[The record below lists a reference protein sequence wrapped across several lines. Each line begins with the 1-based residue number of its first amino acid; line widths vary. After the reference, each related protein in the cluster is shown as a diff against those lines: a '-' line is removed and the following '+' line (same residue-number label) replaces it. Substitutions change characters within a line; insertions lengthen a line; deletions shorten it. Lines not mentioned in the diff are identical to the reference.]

1 MIHISRVDLTERG
14 ILLPH
19 DRVGMVIAQPHLTL
33 TQQEPYRTAPADKPK
48 LLANLS
54 ATLAVSLAAPHQAEK
69 THFTIFPEYSIPGL
83 DGVDLI
89 DAALA
94 DPQWPTGT
102 IIIGGVDALSKTDF
116 ASLAARADS
125 HFDTEHNGLGNI
137 GADEWI
143 NCAITW
149 TKAADGTVERW
160 LQPKLWPAWE
170 EQNISYQ
177 SMYRGKSIFSFKGSL
192 SNDLKYR
199 FSSLICF
206 DWIATIGAKPS
217 WRWALDDLGVQAGE
231 GELPLSWMFVIQ
243 YNPRPSH
250 PTFMSAAVSFFD
262 GTIVPNVQRDRTCLV
277 FANSAGKPAPG
288 RSELYGGT
296 SVVFSP
302 KTLFQETTSR
312 PTVAKGG
319 QRFRG
324 NQVLN
329 PFRDTYFREKGACIH
344 SFVQINPDSVT
355 AGAANRSFAVDRPL
369 VFPLAESPDPRTPS
383 NLVPA
388 CVKWI
393 NDELDGITSLSD
405 VQPAGDLGAR
415 ADAAHATSIQELRA
429 LCAPSCNRVS
439 KLATARDGQASS
451 RAASED
457 DADAWDADERGALSH
472 VVNTLDLF
480 GVCGG
485 VTAGNPDA
493 GHATVSIGG
502 KTLDLLAVRGKTH
515 DQCHKYAQTQFT
527 PNTRRQA
534 ILVTRDRDNLPR
546 KRRSG
551 SILQTTA
558 PKLGDERKITDPESA
573 IIHVDYQGLIAAFND
588 ATTVEELSQKV
599 AAHVGA

>member
-1 MIHISRVDLTERG
+1 MIHIARVDLTERG

-19 DRVGMVIAQPHLTL
+19 DRVGIVIAQPYLTL
-33 TQQEPYRTAPADKPK
+33 TQQEPFRTVPACKPE
-48 LLANLS
+48 LLTNLT
-54 ATLAVSLAAPHQAEK
+54 ATLTVSRTAPHQAGK

-94 DPQWPTGT
+94 DQQWPTGT
-102 IIIGGVDALSKTDF
+102 IVIGGVDALSKADF
-116 ASLAARADS
+116 ASLAGRAGS
-125 HFDTEHNGLGNI
+125 HLDTEHNGLGNI

-149 TKAADGTVERW
+149 TKAADGTVDRW

-170 EQNISYQ
+170 EQDISYQ
-177 SMYRGKSIFSFKGSL
+177 NMYRGKSIFSFKGDL
-192 SNDLKYR
+192 SNGLRYR

-206 DWIATIGAKPS
+206 DWIATIGAKQS
-217 WRWALDDLGVQAGE
+217 WRWALDDLSAQAGE
-231 GELPLSWMFVIQ
+231 GELALSWMFVIQ

-250 PTFMSAAVSFFD
+250 PTFMSAVVSFFD
-262 GTIVPNVQRDRTCLV
+262 GTVVPKVQRDRTCLV
-277 FANSAGKPAPG
+277 FANSAGKPVPG
-288 RSELYGGT
+288 RSEYYGGT
-296 SVVFSP
+296 SLVFSP
-302 KTLFQETTSR
+302 KTLFQETASR
-312 PTVAKGG
+312 PTVARGG

-324 NQVLN
+324 NQLLN

-355 AGAANRSFAVDRPL
+355 AGAANRSFAVDRPF
-369 VFPLAESPDPRTPS
+369 VFPLAASLDPRTPS

-393 NDELDGITSLSD
+393 NDELDDITSLSD
-405 VQPAGDLGAR
+405 LQPAGDLGAR
-415 ADAAHATSIQELRA
+415 ADAAHAASIQELRA
-429 LCAPSCNRVS
+429 LLASSCDRVIR
-439 KLATARDGQASS
+439 LATARDGQASG
-451 RAASED
+451 RVASED
-457 DADAWDADERGALSH
+457 GADAWDADERGAIGH

-485 VTAGNPDA
+485 VTVGDQDA
-493 GHATVSIGG
+493 GHATVSIDG
-502 KTLDLLAVRGKTH
+502 KTLDLLAVRGRTH
-515 DQCHKYAQTQFT
+515 DLCHKYAQTQFT

-551 SILQTTA
+551 SILQTSA
-558 PKLGDERKITDPESA
+558 PKLGEERKITDPESA

-588 ATTVEELSQKV
+588 AATVEELSQKV
-599 AAHVGA
+599 GAHVGA

>member
-33 TQQEPYRTAPADKPK
+33 TQQEPYRTAPADKPG
-48 LLANLS
+48 LLANLT
-54 ATLAVSLAAPHQAEK
+54 ATLAVSRAAPHHAEK

-83 DGVDLI
+83 DGIDLI

-94 DPQWPTGT
+94 DQQWPTGT
-102 IIIGGVDALSKTDF
+102 IVIGGVDALSKADF
-116 ASLAARADS
+116 ASLAGRAGS
-125 HFDTEHNGLGNI
+125 HLDTEHNGLGNI
-137 GADEWI
+137 GANEWV

-177 SMYRGKSIFSFKGSL
+177 NMYRGKSIFSFKGDL
-192 SNDLKYR
+192 SNGSKYR

-206 DWIATIGAKPS
+206 DWIATISAKPS

-250 PTFMSAAVSFFD
+250 PTFMNAAVSFFD
-262 GTIVPNVQRDRTCLV
+262 GTIVPKVQRDRTCLV

-288 RSELYGGT
+288 RSEFYGGT

-302 KTLFQETTSR
+302 KTLFQETASR
-312 PTVAKGG
+312 PTVARGG
-319 QRFRG
+319 PRFRG
-324 NQVLN
+324 NPLLN
-329 PFRDTYFREKGACIH
+329 AFRDAYFREKGACIH

-355 AGAANRSFAVDRPL
+355 AGAANRSFAVDRPF
-369 VFPLAESPDPRTPS
+369 VFPLAAAADPRAPS

-393 NDELDGITSLSD
+393 NDELDDVTSPSD
-405 VQPAGDLGAR
+405 FQPAGDLGAR

-429 LCAPSCNRVS
+429 LSAPSCDKVIR
-439 KLATARDGQASS
+439 LATARDGQTSGRGAT
-451 RAASED
+451 ED
-457 DADAWDADERGALSH
+457 DADAWDADERDALGH
-472 VVNTLDLF
+472 VVHTLDLLAM
-480 GVCGG
+480 CGEAAASDQD
-485 VTAGNPDA
+485 T
-493 GHATVSIGG
+493 GHATVSVGG

-515 DQCHKYAQTQFT
+515 DQCHKYAKAKFT
-527 PNTRRQA
+527 PNTRRHT
-534 ILVTRDRDNLPR
+534 ILVTRDRDNSPR
-546 KRRSG
+546 KRRAG
-551 SILQTTA
+551 SILQTTS
-558 PKLGDERKITDPESA
+558 PKLGEERKITDPESA
-573 IIHVDYQGLIAAFND
+573 IIHVDYQGLIAAFID
-588 ATTVEELSQKV
+588 AATVEEFSQKV

>member
-1 MIHISRVDLTERG
+1 MISISRVDLNERG
-14 ILLPH
+14 IVLPH
-19 DRVGMVIAQPHLTL
+19 DRVGMVIAQPYLTL
-33 TQQEPYRTAPADKPK
+33 TPQEPFKIVPAREAELFDN
-48 LLANLS
+48 LA
-54 ATLAVSLAAPHQAEK
+54 ATLAVSRAAPHQAEK

-83 DGVDLI
+83 DGVDRI

-94 DPQWPTGT
+94 DQQWPTGT
-102 IIIGGVDALSKTDF
+102 IVIGGVDALSKPDF
-116 ASLAARADS
+116 ESLAGRAGS
-125 HFDTEHNGLGNI
+125 HSDTEHNGLGNI
-137 GADEWI
+137 GANEWI

-170 EQNISYQ
+170 EQDISYQ
-177 SMYRGKSIFSFKGSL
+177 NMYRGQSIFSFKGDL
-192 SNDLKYR
+192 SNGSKYR

-206 DWIATIGAKPS
+206 DWIATISAKPS

-250 PTFMSAAVSFFD
+250 PTFMNAAVSFFD
-262 GTIVPNVQRDRTCLV
+262 GTIVPKVQRDRTCLV

-302 KTLFQETTSR
+302 KTLFQETASR
-312 PTVAKGG
+312 PTVAMGG
-319 QRFRG
+319 PRFRG
-324 NQVLN
+324 NPLLN
-329 PFRDTYFREKGACIH
+329 AFRDTYFREKGACIH

-355 AGAANRSFAVDRPL
+355 AGAANRSFAVDRPF
-369 VFPLAESPDPRTPS
+369 VFPLAAAADPRTPS

-393 NDELDGITSLSD
+393 NDELDDVTSLSD
-405 VQPAGDLGAR
+405 LQPAGDLGAR
-415 ADAAHATSIQELRA
+415 ADAAHATAIQKLRA
-429 LCAPSCNRVS
+429 LPPPSCYRAI
-439 KLATARDGQASS
+439 KLATARDGQAGG

-457 DADAWDADERGALSH
+457 DADAWDTDERGALGH

-485 VTAGNPDA
+485 VTADDKEA
-493 GHATVSIGG
+493 GHATVSVGG

-515 DQCHKYAQTQFT
+515 DQCHKHAQTQFT

-551 SILQTTA
+551 SILQTSE

-573 IIHVDYQGLIAAFND
+573 IVHVDYQGLIAAFID

-599 AAHVGA
+599 GAHVGA

>member
-33 TQQEPYRTAPADKPK
+33 TQQEPYRTVPARNAE
-48 LLANLS
+48 LLANLT
-54 ATLAVSLAAPHQAEK
+54 ATLVVSRAAPHQAEK

-83 DGVDLI
+83 EGVGLI
-89 DAALA
+89 DSALA
-94 DPQWPTGT
+94 EQQWPTGT

-116 ASLAARADS
+116 ASLAGRAGS
-125 HFDTEHNGLGNI
+125 HHDTDHNGLDQI
-137 GADEWI
+137 GAGEWI
-143 NCAITW
+143 NCAIIW

-177 SMYRGKSIFSFKGSL
+177 NMYRGKSIFSFKGDL
-192 SNDLKYR
+192 SNGSKYR

-206 DWIATIGAKPS
+206 DWIATISAKPS

-250 PTFMSAAVSFFD
+250 PTFMNAALSFFD
-262 GTIVPNVQRDRTCLV
+262 GTIVPKVQRDRTCLV
-277 FANSAGKPAPG
+277 FANSAGRPAPG

-302 KTLFQETTSR
+302 KTIFQETTSR
-312 PTVAKGG
+312 PTVARGG
-319 QRFRG
+319 PRFRG
-324 NQVLN
+324 NPLLN
-329 PFRDTYFREKGACIH
+329 SFRDTYFREKGACIH
-344 SFVQINPDSVT
+344 SFVQINPDSVI
-355 AGAANRSFAVDRPL
+355 AGAANRTFAVDRPF
-369 VFPLAESPDPRTPS
+369 VFPLAGSPDPRTPS
-383 NLVPA
+383 DLVPA
-388 CVKWI
+388 CVKWM
-393 NDELDGITSLSD
+393 NDELDDVTSLSD
-405 VQPAGDLGAR
+405 LQPVGDLGAR

-429 LCAPSCNRVS
+429 LSGSSCDRVI
-439 KLATARDGQASS
+439 KLATAREGQASG
-451 RAASED
+451 RAVSDD
-457 DADAWDADERGALSH
+457 DADAWDADERGALRH

-480 GVCGG
+480 GLCGG
-485 VTAGNPDA
+485 VTADDQNA
-493 GHATVSIGG
+493 GHATVSLGG

-515 DQCHKYAQTQFT
+515 DQCHKHAQTQFT
-527 PNTRRQA
+527 PNARRQA

-546 KRRSG
+546 RRRSG
-551 SILQTTA
+551 TILQTST
-558 PKLGDERKITDPESA
+558 PRLGDERKITDPESA

-588 ATTVEELSQKV
+588 AATVEELTHKV
-599 AAHVGA
+599 GAHVGA

>member
-14 ILLPH
+14 IVLPH

-33 TQQEPYRTAPADKPK
+33 TQQEPFRTVASRKPE
-48 LLANLS
+48 LLDNLT
-54 ATLAVSLAAPHQAEK
+54 ATLAVSRAAPHQAEK

-83 DGVDLI
+83 EGVDLI

-102 IIIGGVDALSKTDF
+102 IVIGGTDALSKTDF
-116 ASLAARADS
+116 ASLTARAGS
-125 HFDTEHNGLGNI
+125 HLDTEHNGLDQI
-137 GADEWI
+137 GTDEWI

-149 TKAADGTVERW
+149 TKAGDGTVERW

-170 EQNISYQ
+170 EQHIVYQ
-177 SMYRGKSIFSFKGSL
+177 NMYRGKSVFSFKGNL
-192 SNDLKYR
+192 SNGPKYR

-206 DWIATIGAKPS
+206 DWIATIGTKPS

-231 GELPLSWMFVIQ
+231 GELSLSWMFVIQ

-250 PTFMSAAVSFFD
+250 PTFMGAAVSFFE
-262 GTIVPNVQRDRTCLV
+262 GTIVPNVRRDRTCLV
-277 FANSAGKPAPG
+277 FANSAGKPVPG

-296 SVVFSP
+296 SLVFSP
-302 KTLFQETTSR
+302 QTLFQEAASR

-319 QRFRG
+319 PRFRG
-324 NQVLN
+324 NPLLN
-329 PFRDTYFREKGACIH
+329 AFRDTYFREKGACIH
-344 SFVQINPDSVT
+344 SFVQINPDSVI
-355 AGAANRSFAVDRPL
+355 AGAANRTFAVDRPF
-369 VFPLAESPDPRTPS
+369 VFPLVASPDPRTPS

-393 NDELDGITSLSD
+393 NDELDDITSLSD
-405 VQPAGDLGAR
+405 LQPAGDLSAR
-415 ADAAHATSIQELRA
+415 ADAAHATSIQELRT
-429 LCAPSCNRVS
+429 LSAPSCGKIIR
-439 KLATARDGQASS
+439 LATARDGQANG
-451 RAASED
+451 RAATEG
-457 DADAWDADERGALSH
+457 DADAWDADERGALGH

-480 GVCGG
+480 GMCGG
-485 VTAGNPDA
+485 VTADAQNA

-527 PNTRRQA
+527 PNARRQA
-534 ILVTRDRDNLPR
+534 LLITRDRDNLPR

-551 SILQTTA
+551 SILQTSE
-558 PKLGDERKITDPESA
+558 PKLGDERKITEPESA
-573 IIHVDYQGLIAAFND
+573 IIHVDYQGLIAAFVN
-588 ATTVEELSQKV
+588 ATTVDELSQEV
-599 AAHVGA
+599 GAHVGA